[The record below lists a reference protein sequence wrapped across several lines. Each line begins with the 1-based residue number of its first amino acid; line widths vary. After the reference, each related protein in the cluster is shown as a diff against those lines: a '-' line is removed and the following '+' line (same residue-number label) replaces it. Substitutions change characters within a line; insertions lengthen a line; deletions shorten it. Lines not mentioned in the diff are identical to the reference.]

1 MKFITSLIWLSIPF
15 ILNGIQ
21 DGYLTPSNV
30 GHVCGFIVD
39 IYILTSVSL
48 VARAFKLE
56 NATPPMLNDVLVIN
70 VCSVRMMAVAR
81 KLHTVHG
88 LDQGEQICIT
98 DIMKILL
105 INDIFI

>member
-1 MKFITSLIWLSIPF
+1 MVINSFHPEWYARWIFNS
-15 ILNGIQ
+15 
-21 DGYLTPSNV
+21 SNV
-30 GHVCGFIVD
+30 GHGCGFIVD
-39 IYILTSVSL
+39 MYILTRVSL